1 MAIRNF
7 VFLHYFDAKNIEYI
21 WTLNYRFVKQ
31 ISVWTLN
38 YCFVKKI
45 SVKLVVCIIV
55 KYLFLCYHCAL
66 LLGKILWF

>member
-1 MAIRNF
+1 MTIMNF
-7 VFLHYFDAKNIEYI
+7 VFLLYFDAKNMEYI
-21 WTLNYRFVKQ
+21 
-31 ISVWTLN
+31 WTLN

-45 SVKLVVCIIV
+45 SVKLVVCIMV